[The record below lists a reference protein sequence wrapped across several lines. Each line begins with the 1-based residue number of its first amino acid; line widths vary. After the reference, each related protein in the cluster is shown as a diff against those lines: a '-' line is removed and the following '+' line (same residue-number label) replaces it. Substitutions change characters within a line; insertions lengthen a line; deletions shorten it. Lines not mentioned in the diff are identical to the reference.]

1 MTVSADLVTGET
13 NGRWSISWSEPE
25 PQRISGARP
34 PSTTSGERLNFAPAI
49 ALIPLVTPGPAVSAA
64 TPGLRVAFANPSA
77 AQAAACSWRVSTSS
91 IPSALQPS

>member
-1 MTVSADLVTGET
+1 MGLRSAVSIARAVAAGISPVSLTVSADLVSGET

-64 TPGLRVAFANPSA
+64 MPGSRVAFA
-77 AQAAACSWRVSTSS
+77 
-91 IPSALQPS
+91 

>member
-1 MTVSADLVTGET
+1 MSIARAVASGISPVALTVSADLVTGAV
-13 NGRWSISWSEPE
+13 NGRWSISWRLPE

-64 TPGLRVAFANPSA
+64 IPGLRVAFA
-77 AQAAACSWRVSTSS
+77 
-91 IPSALQPS
+91 